1 MNVND
6 CEPFHCK
13 KRDCQLSEVQKS
25 KSKVIGYLLARLH
38 VPVKIGHTVCN
49 IEYVVSYIYTQVSEC
64 CINKQFKLMEVLF
77 KAQDS
82 ICEFY

>member
-1 MNVND
+1 MWTTVNHFIAKNEIVNYQKFKNQSQKWLD
-6 CEPFHCK
+6 IFWLGCIY
-13 KRDCQLSEVQKS
+13 QL
-25 KSKVIGYLLARLH
+25 
-38 VPVKIGHTVCN
+38 KIGHTVCN